1 MKEDSFWEFVD
12 EARKESGGDEERF
25 LEVLERGLMALP
37 PNAIEGFR
45 ERLDDVLAR
54 AYRWDLWAAAH
65 IINGGASDDSFQYF
79 RAWLVSRGERVY
91 SAVTARPDELVDYLP
106 EDFDELDF
114 EAILSVAWEV
124 YENKTGSELPA
135 SDRERP
141 PSPSGEEWD
150 FDDDAEVRK
159 RLPRLYARM
168 EADDG
173 TADQKPWWRFW

>member
-79 RAWLVSRGERVY
+79 RAWLVSRGQSVFEQALKDPAGLETFVPND
-91 SAVTARPDELVDYLP
+91 PDWLAEFEEMLYLP
-106 EDFDELDF
+106 
-114 EAILSVAWEV
+114 V
-124 YENKTGSELPA
+124 YVLEQKTGEEVPLPEPLETPEEVA
-135 SDRERP
+135 EPAGEPWDEATVEKLFPGLARQAKARFT
-141 PSPSGEEWD
+141 PS
-150 FDDDAEVRK
+150 
-159 RLPRLYARM
+159 
-168 EADDG
+168 
-173 TADQKPWWRFW
+173 